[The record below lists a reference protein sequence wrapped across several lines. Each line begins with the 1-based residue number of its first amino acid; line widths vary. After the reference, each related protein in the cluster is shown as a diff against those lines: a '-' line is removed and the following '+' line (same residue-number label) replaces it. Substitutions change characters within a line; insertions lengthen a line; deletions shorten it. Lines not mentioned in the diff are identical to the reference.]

1 VSPPRIRRYRAE
13 RLLRS
18 HFERLRGAVIAMADR
33 RLRARGIC
41 VDRSDLDAAYAL
53 AWHGL
58 YAAVLEGQEI
68 ANPGGWLA
76 LVTYRRAVDED
87 RARKRGAGLVQ
98 RSVDASTR
106 AGVEPDPATALD
118 DRIRLRQLM
127 EALRSRLSA
136 RELQAASL
144 CYLQGLPRAQAA
156 AQMGVSDAAMRRL
169 MDGRRGRSG
178 VAQKFGALVGA
189 IDSGEWCAEQG
200 SLMRGLAYGILDPR
214 GERHRLA
221 LLHQRECP
229 ACRSYVRS
237 LRGLAAVLPP
247 VPTLLRWAL
256 LAKSGAAAGAGAGGI
271 GAGATGAATSASSA
285 GAVGAASTTGAAG
298 GGWLLAGGGP
308 AATKLAIGC
317 LLALGVGA
325 GCVAVDRGDHRGE
338 VGGRHGRAARA
349 AANARAAPAPRVI
362 GADASPP
369 VRARYAGG
377 QPAAATVTTNAS
389 QPAPREFGPELG
401 GARAPAEGAVPSRQ
415 PARAA
420 HTASAVGS
428 FELGTPVATPNAHAP
443 APEPSAGAS
452 AAREF
457 SPG

>member
-1 VSPPRIRRYRAE
+1 VSPLSIRRYRAE

-18 HFERLRGAVIAMADR
+18 HFERLRGAVITMADR

-41 VDRSDLDAAYAL
+41 VDRSDLEVAYSQ

-68 ANPGGWLA
+68 GNPGGWLA

-87 RARKRGAGLVQ
+87 RARKRDAGLA
-98 RSVDASTR
+98 RRGADTGAR
-106 AGVEPDPATALD
+106 AAIEPDLARALD

-127 EALRSRLSA
+127 EALRARLSA

-156 AQMGVSDAAMRRL
+156 AQMGVSEAAMRRL
-169 MDGRRGRSG
+169 MDGRGGRSG
-178 VAQKFGALVGA
+178 VARKFGSLVGT

-200 SLMRGLAYGILDPR
+200 SLMRGLAFGILDPR
-214 GERHRLA
+214 GERYRLA
-221 LLHQRECP
+221 LSHQRECP

-237 LRGLAAVLPP
+237 LRGLAAALPP
-247 VPTLLRWAL
+247 VPMLMRWTLV
-256 LAKSGAAAGAGAGGI
+256 AKSGAAAGAGAGGVGAAAT
-271 GAGATGAATSASSA
+271 GAGAGSSSA

-298 GGWLLAGGGP
+298 GGWLIASGGP

-325 GCVAVDRGDHRGE
+325 GCVKLSQEG
-338 VGGRHGRAARA
+338 ARA
-349 AANARAAPAPRVI
+349 PHATRARSHSAHASVRAHTAVVAAPRPSSERHAAAPI
-362 GADASPP
+362 PPGARPQHLDAS
-369 VRARYAGG
+369 AR
-377 QPAAATVTTNAS
+377 
-389 QPAPREFGPELG
+389 APREFGPEIG
-401 GARAPAEGAVPSRQ
+401 GVQSSAGRSPAQAKPRASAAAAFGPSSGATTALPTAKPARSEPAE
-415 PARAA
+415 
-420 HTASAVGS
+420 T
-428 FELGTPVATPNAHAP
+428 
-443 APEPSAGAS
+443 SAGAA

-457 SPG
+457 APG